1 MTTTRDFPRRIRTI
15 ETEWITLSD
24 GTRLAATIWL
34 PQDALDDPVP
44 AILEYLPYRR
54 RDGTVLRDRQMHA
67 WFAGH
72 GYAGVRV
79 DMRGSGDSDGILE
92 DEYLPREQLDAL
104 EVIAW
109 LAAQPWCSGAVGM
122 IGISW
127 GGFNGLQVA
136 ARRPPALK
144 AIVTVCSTDDRY
156 ADDCHFMGGCL
167 LNNSI
172 AWGSTMFAFG
182 AQPPDPA
189 VVGERWR
196 DMWLQR
202 LEHNRP
208 WTATWI
214 AHPHRDD
221 YWRQGSVGENF
232 SAIEAA
238 VYAVGGWADGYSN
251 AIPRLMEG
259 LSAPKKGLI
268 GPWAHAYPQIAQP
281 GPAIGFLQ
289 EAKRW
294 WDHWLK
300 GIDTGIMDE
309 PPLRIWMQESVR
321 PATTYPER
329 PGRWIAEAKWPPETV
344 TPVTFH
350 LAEGRLRTNPAPAG
364 EPGIIVASGIA
375 TGVAFGEWCPYGL
388 AGELP
393 ADQRPDDGR
402 SVIFDTDR
410 LTERLEILGAPRV
423 RLGLSA
429 DRTAAMVALRL
440 EDVAPDGAS
449 TLVTYG
455 LLDLCK
461 RDGFERSAPLEPGK
475 RREVEVALNDVA
487 HAFPTGHRI
496 RLAVATAHWPIAWP
510 SPEMARLT
518 LDPAGSRLELPKRAA
533 SPLDEGLPA
542 FAEPEEAEA
551 EPHEIRKLA
560 GRNRTITEDP
570 MTGSTTVTV
579 HRERASY
586 FLPGIDLAFE
596 ANAQEEYRV
605 VADEPDSTIAHTRA
619 VWSLRRGAWGTRTE
633 TQVTVTCTAAQFT
646 VSARLQAFE
655 VEEPVFGRQIDYVID
670 RNAGGVMSMTM
681 GELPS

>member
-1 MTTTRDFPRRIRTI
+1 MKTITEFPRKVRTI
-15 ETEWITLSD
+15 ETEWIALSD

-34 PQDALDDPVP
+34 PDDAERDPVP

-79 DMRGSGDSDGILE
+79 DMRGSGDSDGLLE
-92 DEYLPREQLDAL
+92 DEYLPREQLDAM

-122 IGISW
+122 MGISW
-127 GGFNGLQVA
+127 GGFNALQVA

-167 LNNSI
+167 LNNTI

-189 VVGERWR
+189 VVGDRWR
-196 DMWLQR
+196 EMWLAR
-202 LEHNRP
+202 LERNRP
-208 WTATWI
+208 WAATWI
-214 AHPHRDD
+214 AHRYRDD
-221 YWRQGSVGENF
+221 YWKQGSVCENYA
-232 SAIEAA
+232 AIGAA

-251 AIPRLMEG
+251 AIPRLMQG
-259 LSAPKKGLI
+259 LHAPKKALI
-268 GPWAHAYPQIAQP
+268 GPWAHAYPHIARP

-300 GIDTGIMDE
+300 SIDTGLMDE
-309 PPLRIWMQESVR
+309 PPIRVWMQESVP
-321 PATTYPER
+321 PATTYDER
-329 PGRWIAEAKWPPETV
+329 PGRWIAEAAWPAASSRERV
-344 TPVTFH
+344 YA
-350 LAEGRLRTNPAPAG
+350 LADRRLCEGDARNPG
-364 EPGIIVASGIA
+364 EVVVASSIA
-375 TGVAFGEWCPYGL
+375 TGIAFGEWCPYGL

-402 SVIFDTDR
+402 SVVFDTQP
-410 LTERLEILGAPRV
+410 LGERVEILGAPV
-423 RLGLSA
+423 AMLELASDA
-429 DRTAAMVALRL
+429 AAAMLAVRL

-455 LLDLCK
+455 LLDLGM
-461 RDGFERSAPLEPGK
+461 RDGFARSEPLVPG
-475 RREVEVALNDVA
+475 RRARVEAVMNDIA
-487 HAFPTGHRI
+487 HAFPAGHRI

-510 SPEMARLT
+510 APTLARLT
-518 LDPAGSRLELPKRAA
+518 LHEAGSSLHLPVRAP
-533 SPLDEGLPA
+533 SPHDERLPA
-542 FAEPEEAEA
+542 FEPPEEGEA
-551 EPHEIRKLA
+551 VAHDILKLA

-570 MTGSTTVTV
+570 MTATTTVTV

-586 FLPGIDLAFE
+586 TLPDIGLTFE
-596 ANAQEEYRV
+596 ADAAEHYSV
-605 VADEPDSTIAHTRA
+605 VEGDPDATRA
-619 VWSLRRGAWGTRTE
+619 ETAATWSLSRAGWHTRTE
-633 TQVTVTCTAAQFT
+633 TGVT
-646 VSARLQAFE
+646 VSATAARFQVTARIEAFE
-655 VEEPVFGRQIDYVID
+655 GADRVFARRLAYEID
-670 RNAGGVMSMTM
+670 RVEGGVVSETV
-681 GELPS
+681 EDL